1 MRVEYE
7 SSRQAWTL
15 SYLSRWLSRIRSRRY
30 NKAFH
35 AFSLPKDK
43 TEALKMQKSM
53 KPTESI
59 NIGVI
64 ICNELK
70 NQGRSVTWFAKA
82 LGVTRIQCYRIF
94 KSYSIDTITLLKISV
109 LLNVDFFKL
118 YSNLLK

>member
-1 MRVEYE
+1 
-7 SSRQAWTL
+7 
-15 SYLSRWLSRIRSRRY
+15 
-30 NKAFH
+30 
-35 AFSLPKDK
+35 
-43 TEALKMQKSM
+43 M